1 MACNMHKTMIAF
13 FILWSL
19 YKGSLSAKYKVVSA
33 PSVVATLGSDV
44 LLTSLLAPEM
54 SGEKME
60 IRWFKPMYRPY
71 VHLYI
76 NGKDDY
82 TAQMPQF
89 ANRTE
94 LLKENI
100 TRGIFPL
107 MIRNLTAQD
116 SGKYY
121 CYVESSDHHS
131 MATVDFIVTVP
142 CHPKTHSHKESGVRI
157 PRDVSINQERQS
169 QAQRSD
175 SPKEGAVGSPPVIST
190 IADDTV
196 FCESDGWYP
205 EPYLIW
211 TDNEGNKVMPSMEK
225 VFKDE
230 KSLYQVISAI
240 YLPPTSSNITCT
252 VSSSL
257 NQSKESSRQIRAVG
271 SPPVIS
277 TITEDT
283 VFCESDGWYP
293 EPYLVWTDDEGNN
306 IIPSMEK
313 VSKDKK
319 SLYQVIS
326 AIYLPP
332 ASSNIT
338 CTVSS
343 SLNQSKQSSRQTIEM
358 RPVTCRDQYSRYIVF
373 CACLVVILMLL
384 GYICFLLKRLGEL
397 QRNVNGNL

>member
-1 MACNMHKTMIAF
+1 VQLPVKLTWPSGSINLSAFVDSGAEGNFLDATFAARHGIPVVPLDVPMRILAVDRRPLGSGVVNKKTIFLSLSSNNVHSEEIAF
-13 FILWSL
+13 FLIE
-19 YKGSLSAKYKVVSA
+19 AKYKVVSA

-131 MATVDFIVTVP
+131 MATVDFIVT
-142 CHPKTHSHKESGVRI
+142 
-157 PRDVSINQERQS
+157 
-169 QAQRSD
+169 
-175 SPKEGAVGSPPVIST
+175 
-190 IADDTV
+190 
-196 FCESDGWYP
+196 
-205 EPYLIW
+205 
-211 TDNEGNKVMPSMEK
+211 
-225 VFKDE
+225 
-230 KSLYQVISAI
+230 
-240 YLPPTSSNITCT
+240 
-252 VSSSL
+252 
-257 NQSKESSRQIRAVG
+257 AVG

-343 SLNQSKQSSRQTIEM
+343 SLNQSKQSSRQTIAVPVTPIVPAEM

-384 GYICFLLKRLGEL
+384 GYICFLLKRLVSVQCSPPPRKDVSKCVRRYARTHLRPRGGGA
-397 QRNVNGNL
+397 RNERVQ

>member
-13 FILWSL
+13 SILWSL

-44 LLTSLLAPEM
+44 VLTARLAPEM
-54 SGEKME
+54 NAEKME

-107 MIRNLTAQD
+107 IIRNVTVQD

-121 CYVESSDHHS
+121 CYVESSDHHGIT
-131 MATVDFIVTVP
+131 TVYLNV
-142 CHPKTHSHKESGVRI
+142 
-157 PRDVSINQERQS
+157 N
-169 QAQRSD
+169 
-175 SPKEGAVGSPPVIST
+175 AVGSPPVISVIT
-190 IADDTV
+190 DDTV

-211 TDNEGNKVMPSMEK
+211 TDNEGNKVIPSMEK
-225 VFKDE
+225 VLKDE
-230 KSLYQVISAI
+230 KSLYHILSAI

-257 NQSKESSRQIRAVG
+257 NQSKESSMQIRE
-271 SPPVIS
+271 
-277 TITEDT
+277 T
-283 VFCESDGWYP
+283 
-293 EPYLVWTDDEGNN
+293 
-306 IIPSMEK
+306 
-313 VSKDKK
+313 
-319 SLYQVIS
+319 
-326 AIYLPP
+326 
-332 ASSNIT
+332 
-338 CTVSS
+338 
-343 SLNQSKQSSRQTIEM
+343 RH
-358 RPVTCRDQYSRYIVF
+358 PVTHRDLYSRYIVF
-373 CACLVVILMLL
+373 CACLAVILMLI
-384 GYICFLLKRLGEL
+384 GCICFLLKRLGKYL
-397 QRNVNGNL
+397 KGFLAA

>member
-13 FILWSL
+13 SILWSL

-44 LLTSLLAPEM
+44 VLTARLAPEM
-54 SGEKME
+54 NAEKME

-107 MIRNLTAQD
+107 IIRNVTVQD

-121 CYVESSDHHS
+121 CYVESSDHHGIT
-131 MATVDFIVTVP
+131 TVYLNVNVP
-142 CHPKTHSHKESGVRI
+142 GHSKTHSHKESGVRI

-175 SPKEGAVGSPPVIST
+175 SPKEGAVGSPPVISVIT
-190 IADDTV
+190 DDTV

-211 TDNEGNKVMPSMEK
+211 TDNEGNKVIPSMEK
-225 VFKDE
+225 VLKDE
-230 KSLYQVISAI
+230 KSLYHILSAI

-257 NQSKESSRQIRAVG
+257 NQSKESSMQIRE
-271 SPPVIS
+271 
-277 TITEDT
+277 T
-283 VFCESDGWYP
+283 
-293 EPYLVWTDDEGNN
+293 
-306 IIPSMEK
+306 
-313 VSKDKK
+313 
-319 SLYQVIS
+319 
-326 AIYLPP
+326 
-332 ASSNIT
+332 
-338 CTVSS
+338 
-343 SLNQSKQSSRQTIEM
+343 RH
-358 RPVTCRDQYSRYIVF
+358 PVTHRDLYSRYIVF
-373 CACLVVILMLL
+373 CACLAVILMLI
-384 GYICFLLKRLGEL
+384 GCICFLLKRL
-397 QRNVNGNL
+397 VNGNLRAGISQSDGVGFDSLSNTSELPVTNMEKKVPIMNWE

>member
-13 FILWSL
+13 SILWSL

-44 LLTSLLAPEM
+44 VLTARLAPEM
-54 SGEKME
+54 NAEKME

-107 MIRNLTAQD
+107 IIRNVTVQD

-121 CYVESSDHHS
+121 CYVESSDHHGIT
-131 MATVDFIVTVP
+131 TVYLNV
-142 CHPKTHSHKESGVRI
+142 
-157 PRDVSINQERQS
+157 N
-169 QAQRSD
+169 
-175 SPKEGAVGSPPVIST
+175 AVGSPPVISVIT
-190 IADDTV
+190 DDTV

-211 TDNEGNKVMPSMEK
+211 TDNEGNKVIPSMEK
-225 VFKDE
+225 VLKDE
-230 KSLYQVISAI
+230 KSLYHILSAI

-257 NQSKESSRQIRAVG
+257 NQSKESSMQIRE
-271 SPPVIS
+271 
-277 TITEDT
+277 T
-283 VFCESDGWYP
+283 
-293 EPYLVWTDDEGNN
+293 
-306 IIPSMEK
+306 
-313 VSKDKK
+313 
-319 SLYQVIS
+319 
-326 AIYLPP
+326 
-332 ASSNIT
+332 
-338 CTVSS
+338 
-343 SLNQSKQSSRQTIEM
+343 RH
-358 RPVTCRDQYSRYIVF
+358 PVTHRDLYSRYIVF
-373 CACLVVILMLL
+373 CACLAVILMLI
-384 GYICFLLKRLGEL
+384 GCICFLLKRL
-397 QRNVNGNL
+397 VNGNLRAGISQSDGVGFDSLSNTSELPVTNMEKKVPIMNWE

>member
-131 MATVDFIVTVP
+131 MATVDFIVT
-142 CHPKTHSHKESGVRI
+142 
-157 PRDVSINQERQS
+157 
-169 QAQRSD
+169 
-175 SPKEGAVGSPPVIST
+175 AVGSPPVIST